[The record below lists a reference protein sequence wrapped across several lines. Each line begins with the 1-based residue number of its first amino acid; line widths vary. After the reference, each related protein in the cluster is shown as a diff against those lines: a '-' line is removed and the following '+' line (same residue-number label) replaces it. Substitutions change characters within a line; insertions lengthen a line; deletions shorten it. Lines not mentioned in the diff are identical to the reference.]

1 METYPQGIKKGEKR
15 GQSGCVMCV
24 CVKSGG
30 DIRGSRI
37 VCDELTCPDVGV
49 AACLHEEEEH

>member
-1 METYPQGIKKGEKR
+1 MPPGHKEEREEGSER
-15 GQSGCVMCV
+15 MCDVCVCV